1 MLEFKCAIAGV
12 ETVDTNTPL
21 TSNSMPAT
29 IGITVV
35 ITEIGSDGR
44 K

>member
-12 ETVDTNTPL
+12 ETVDTTPPL
-21 TSNSMPAT
+21 TSNSMSAT

-35 ITEIGSDGR
+35 NPEISSDGR
-44 K
+44 R